1 MTRPSPRTLL
11 AAWELV
17 RRQGV
22 DVFQPGVGSALA
34 GIRGWAALG
43 LPEGG
48 IDQEP
53 RVTLLDALRM
63 MALGYRTPATEGV
76 PTELVATL
84 PVTDAT
90 VLATVDVVR
99 TLVDGARRS
108 LLVVG
113 YAIGDEMLRAALVRR
128 GLEGIAVT
136 VVGDRENRAASELLK
151 DWPPAACPLRALE
164 NVEAATLAG
173 ACLHAKV
180 IVADEARALVGSA
193 NFTAGGLRHN
203 IELGVRVTGAVPAAI
218 IRTVNR
224 LEAEGWLVPVAGLGR
239 RLPH

>member
-1 MTRPSPRTLL
+1 LTRPSPRTLL

-22 DVFQPGVGSALA
+22 DVFRPGVGPTLA
-34 GIRGWAALG
+34 GLRGWAALG
-43 LPEGG
+43 MPEGG

-53 RVTLLDALRM
+53 RVTLLDAMRT
-63 MALGYRTPATEGV
+63 MALGDHGRTSESVPAD
-76 PTELVATL
+76 LVATL
-84 PVTDAT
+84 PGVDST

-99 TLVDGARRS
+99 TLVDGAQRS
-108 LLVVG
+108 LLVIG
-113 YAIGDEMLRAALVRR
+113 YAIGDDMLRAALVRR

-136 VVGDRENRAASELLK
+136 VVGDRENRAARELLK
-151 DWPPAACPLRALE
+151 DWPPAARSLRALE

-203 IELGVRVTGAVPAAI
+203 IELGVRVSGAVPAAI
-218 IRTVNR
+218 VRTVSR
-224 LEAEGWLVPVAGLGR
+224 LEAEGWLVPAGA
-239 RLPH
+239 